1 MIAGVCLLV
10 VLTIAECRINL
21 GITPSPKQID
31 DCGNVTDN
39 STKLGQCV
47 EALIDDYDYDDFCD
61 SGCVEVVE
69 DYFDCLGVGDY
80 EYYEYIIDELEE
92 TCDVATDSTTG
103 TTPTVE
109 TDDAVTVTAIS
120 TVTAILVAIAA
131 ALN

>member
-21 GITPSPKQID
+21 GFTPSPKQID
-31 DCGNVTDN
+31 DCGDPVDN
-39 STKLGQCV
+39 STKLGQCAEEFA
-47 EALIDDYDYDDFCD
+47 EAVVDYDYDDFCD
-61 SGCVEVVE
+61 SGCVEVAE

-80 EYYEYIIDELEE
+80 EYYKDIIDELEE
-92 TCDVATDSTTG
+92 AC
-103 TTPTVE
+103 
-109 TDDAVTVTAIS
+109 DAVTVTAIS